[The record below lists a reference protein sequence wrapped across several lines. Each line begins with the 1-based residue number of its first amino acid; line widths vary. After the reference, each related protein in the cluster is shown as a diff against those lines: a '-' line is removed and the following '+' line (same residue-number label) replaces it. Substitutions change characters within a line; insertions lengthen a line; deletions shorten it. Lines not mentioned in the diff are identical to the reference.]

1 VVLSTSAAR
10 CEADVLAEVKFEGV
24 HKLFGTEAAVEDLN
38 LTVEAGEFMVVVGP
52 SGCGKT
58 TTLRMLAG
66 LERPTYGR
74 ILIGDRLV
82 NNVAPR
88 FRDVAM
94 VFQSYALYPHMNVY
108 DNLAFGM
115 RARGAGSVTVES
127 HVKETADVLGLGQLL
142 KRRPSELSGGQRQ
155 RVALGRALIRQPQ
168 VFLMDEPLS
177 NLDAGLRV
185 QMRAEL
191 SRLHERFR
199 VTTMYVT
206 HDQVEAMTMGDR
218 IAVMDHGRLQQ
229 VDTPETLYD
238 NPANAFV
245 AGFIGSPRMNFIP
258 GRITSIAGS
267 TAVEFLGAT
276 ATLSANSRL
285 TSDSTDRE
293 VLVGIRPEDLSWRP
307 AAGPDSTHTLS
318 AEVDVVEPMGHE
330 AFVTAL
336 CGGQMVIS
344 RFPPRSGVRTREQVD
359 LALNPARLHLFDA
372 RSGETILVRPVVGGA
387 ELFRSTGAAWIATQA
402 EGRLDRQR
410 NSAAPGVPP
419 KSQEN
424 RIQGGTA

>member
-1 VVLSTSAAR
+1 MLS
-10 CEADVLAEVKFEGV
+10 EVRFDGV
-24 HKLFGTEAAVEDLN
+24 HKIFGAETAVEDLN
-38 LTVEAGEFMVVVGP
+38 LTVNAGEFLVLVGP

-66 LERPTYGR
+66 LERPSYGR
-74 ILIGDRLV
+74 ILIGDKLI
-82 NNVAPR
+82 NNVSPR

-115 RARGAGSVTVES
+115 RARGASKDLVAQR
-127 HVKETADVLGLGQLL
+127 VKETADVLGLGKLL

-191 SRLHERFR
+191 SRLHQRFR
-199 VTTMYVT
+199 VTTVYVT

-218 IAVMDHGRLQQ
+218 IAVMNAGRLQQ
-229 VDTPETLYD
+229 VDAPETLYD
-238 NPANAFV
+238 NPANLFV
-245 AGFIGSPRMNFIP
+245 AGFIGSPRMNFVP
-258 GRITSIAGS
+258 GKLTSANGVA
-267 TAVEFLGAT
+267 AVEFLGVPTPLSSRANLT
-276 ATLSANSRL
+276 AEAADGAVT
-285 TSDSTDRE
+285 
-293 VLVGIRPEDLSWRP
+293 VGLRPEDLMWRR
-307 AAGPDSTHTLS
+307 AAPPESTLTLS

-330 AFVTAL
+330 AYVTAV
-336 CGGQMVIS
+336 CAGETVTS
-344 RFPPRSGVRTREQVD
+344 RFPPRSGVRTRERIE

-372 RSGETILVRPVVGGA
+372 RSGTTILQRPAAGGA
-387 ELFRSTGAAWIATQA
+387 ESPRSVREARIDESA
-402 EGRLDRQR
+402 EGRSERSRQPHGR
-410 NSAAPGVPP
+410 SAESRTEEIG
-419 KSQEN
+419 
-424 RIQGGTA
+424 

>member
-1 VVLSTSAAR
+1 MSAVR
-10 CEADVLAEVKFEGV
+10 FEGV
-24 HKLFGTEAAVEDLN
+24 YKLFGAETAVEDLN
-38 LTVEAGEFMVVVGP
+38 LTAEAGEFLVVVGP

-66 LERPTYGR
+66 LERPSYGR

-82 NNVAPR
+82 NNVSPR

-115 RARGAGSVTVES
+115 RAHGAAAALVDQR
-127 HVKETADVLGLGQLL
+127 VKETAEVLGLGQLL

-199 VTTMYVT
+199 VTTLYVT

-218 IAVMDHGRLQQ
+218 IAVMNAGRLQQ
-229 VDTPETLYD
+229 VDVPETLYD
-238 NPANAFV
+238 NPANTFV
-245 AGFIGSPRMNFIP
+245 AGFIGSPRMNFLP
-258 GRITSIAGS
+258 GRLTSVNDKPG
-267 TAVEFLGAT
+267 VEFLGASVQLT
-276 ATLSANSRL
+276 DASRL
-285 TSDSTDRE
+285 RADGRGSDGE
-293 VLVGIRPEDLSWRP
+293 VSVGIRPEDLMWKP
-307 AAGPDSTHTLS
+307 AAGPNCTLALS
-318 AEVDVVEPMGHE
+318 AIVDVVEPMGHE
-330 AFVTAL
+330 AYVTAV
-336 CGGQMVIS
+336 CAEETVTS
-344 RFPPRSGVRTREQVD
+344 RFPPRSGVRTREKVE
-359 LALNPARLHLFDA
+359 LALDPDRLHLFDA
-372 RSGETILVRPVVGGA
+372 KTGDSIMQRPVVTTDEA
-387 ELFRSTGAAWIATQA
+387 VRSAREAWIQESEAHRPQRSSPAHGGSAQA
-402 EGRLDRQR
+402 G
-410 NSAAPGVPP
+410 G
-419 KSQEN
+419 SQ
-424 RIQGGTA
+424 I

>member
-1 VVLSTSAAR
+1 MLS
-10 CEADVLAEVKFEGV
+10 EVRFEGV
-24 HKLFGTEAAVEDLN
+24 HKIFGTETAVEDLN
-38 LTVEAGEFMVVVGP
+38 LIVNAGEFLVLVGP

-66 LERPTYGR
+66 LERPSYGR
-74 ILIGDRLV
+74 ILIGDKLV

-115 RARGAGSVTVES
+115 RARGASKDLVAKR
-127 HVKETADVLGLGQLL
+127 VKETADVLGLGHLL

-155 RVALGRALIRQPQ
+155 RVALGRALIRQPL

-191 SRLHERFR
+191 SRLHQRFR
-199 VTTMYVT
+199 VTTVYVT

-218 IAVMDHGRLQQ
+218 IAVMNSGLLQQ
-229 VDTPETLYD
+229 VDAPETLYD
-238 NPANAFV
+238 NPVNKFV
-245 AGFIGSPRMNFIP
+245 AGFIGSPRMNFVP
-258 GRITSIAGS
+258 GRLASSDGRASVT
-267 TAVEFLGAT
+267 FLGIT
-276 ATLSANSRL
+276 TPLGTGSRL
-285 TSDSTDRE
+285 AAGAADGDVT
-293 VLVGIRPEDLSWRP
+293 VGIRPEDLMWRP
-307 AAGPDSTHTLS
+307 AAGPDCTLTLN

-330 AFVTAL
+330 AYVTAL
-336 CGGQMVIS
+336 CAGETVTS
-344 RFPPRSGVRTREQVD
+344 RFPPRSGVRTHERVE

-372 RSGETILVRPVVGGA
+372 QSGITILQRPVAAAVETLRSVGEA
-387 ELFRSTGAAWIATQA
+387 RINEPA
-402 EGRLDRQR
+402 EGRSERHGQPEAHR
-410 NSAAPGVPP
+410 VPTR
-419 KSQEN
+419 SEE
-424 RIQGGTA
+424 IS

>member
-1 VVLSTSAAR
+1 MV
-10 CEADVLAEVKFEGV
+10 ADVKFEGV
-24 HKLFGTEAAVEDLN
+24 HKLFGAETAVEDLN
-38 LTVEAGEFMVVVGP
+38 LTVDAGEFMVLVGP

-66 LERPTYGR
+66 LERPSYGR
-74 ILIGDRLV
+74 ILIGDRVV
-82 NNVAPR
+82 NNIAPR
-88 FRDVAM
+88 FRDIAM

-115 RARGAGSVTVES
+115 RARGESGSVVDS
-127 HVKETADVLGLGQLL
+127 RVKETADVLGLGQLL
-142 KRRPSELSGGQRQ
+142 KRRPSQLSGGQRQ

-191 SRLHERFR
+191 SRLHERFL
-199 VTTMYVT
+199 VTTIYVT

-238 NPANAFV
+238 SPANIFV
-245 AGFIGSPRMNFIP
+245 AGFIGSPRMNFLP
-258 GRITSIAGS
+258 GRLTSTDGNTI
-267 TAVEFLGAT
+267 VEFLGMRT
-276 ATLSANSRL
+276 RLSANSRL
-285 TSDSTDRE
+285 ISDSTDGE
-293 VLVGIRPEDLSWRP
+293 VQVGIRPEDLSWRA
-307 AAGPDSTHTLS
+307 AAGPDSTVTLR

-330 AFVTAL
+330 AYVTAL
-336 CGGQMVIS
+336 CGGHSVIS
-344 RFPPRSGVRTREQVD
+344 RFPPRSGVRTREQVE

-372 RSGETILVRPVVGGA
+372 RTGETILERPVEEGA
-387 ELFRSTGAAWIATQA
+387 AVRSTEAAWITTESEQ
-402 EGRLDRQR
+402 RPDRQR
-410 NSAAPGVPP
+410 PATAPGVPT
-419 KSQEN
+419 KSQEDL
-424 RIQGGTA
+424 IQGGTA

>member
-1 VVLSTSAAR
+1 MVS
-10 CEADVLAEVKFEGV
+10 DVKFEGV
-24 HKLFGTEAAVEDLN
+24 HKLFGAETAVEDLN
-38 LTVEAGEFMVVVGP
+38 LIVEAGEFMVLVGP

-66 LERPTYGR
+66 LERPSYGR
-74 ILIGDRLV
+74 ILIGDRVV

-88 FRDVAM
+88 FRDIAM

-115 RARGAGSVTVES
+115 RARGES
-127 HVKETADVLGLGQLL
+127 GAVVDSRVKETAEVLGLGQLL
-142 KRRPSELSGGQRQ
+142 KRRPSQLSGGQRQ

-199 VTTMYVT
+199 VTTIYVT

-238 NPANAFV
+238 SPANVFV
-245 AGFIGSPRMNFIP
+245 AGFIGSPRMNFLP
-258 GRITSIAGS
+258 GRLTSTGGS
-267 TAVEFLGAT
+267 TVVEFLGVT
-276 ATLSANSRL
+276 TPLSAKSRL
-285 TSDSTDRE
+285 ISDSTDGE
-293 VLVGIRPEDLSWRP
+293 VQVGIRPEDLSWRA
-307 AAGPDSTHTLS
+307 AAGPDSTVTLR

-330 AFVTAL
+330 AYVTAL
-336 CGGQMVIS
+336 CGGHSVIS
-344 RFPPRSGVRTREQVD
+344 RFPPRSGVRTREQVE

-372 RSGETILVRPVVGGA
+372 RSGETILQRPVDGGA
-387 ELFRSTGAAWIATQA
+387 AVRFTEAAWTTTESEQ
-402 EGRLDRQR
+402 RPDRQR
-410 NSAAPGVPP
+410 PATAPRVQT
-419 KSQEN
+419 KSQEDL
-424 RIQGGTA
+424 IQGGNA

>member
-1 VVLSTSAAR
+1 MLSH
-10 CEADVLAEVKFEGV
+10 VKFEGV
-24 HKLFGTEAAVEDLN
+24 HKLFGAETAVEDLN
-38 LTVEAGEFMVVVGP
+38 LTVEAGEFMVLVGP

-66 LERPTYGR
+66 LERPSYGR
-74 ILIGDRLV
+74 ILIGDMLV
-82 NNVAPR
+82 NNVPPR

-115 RARGAGSVTVES
+115 RARGAARTTVDER
-127 HVKETADVLGLGQLL
+127 VKETAEVLGLGQLL

-191 SRLHERFR
+191 SRLHDRFR

-218 IAVMDHGRLQQ
+218 IAVMNQGRLQQ
-229 VDTPETLYD
+229 VDVPETLYD
-238 NPANAFV
+238 SPANHFV
-245 AGFIGSPRMNFIP
+245 AGFIGSPRMNFVP
-258 GRITSIAGS
+258 GQITTLEGK
-267 TAVEFLGAT
+267 TAVRFLGVKAP
-276 ATLSANSRL
+276 LSSSSRL
-285 TSDSTDRE
+285 ADGVSDGAVT
-293 VLVGIRPEDLSWRP
+293 VGIRPEDLMWRP
-307 AAGPDSTHTLS
+307 AAGPDAVVTLA

-330 AFVTAL
+330 AYVTAL
-336 CGGQMVIS
+336 CAGETVTS
-344 RFPPRSGVRTREQVD
+344 RFPPRSGVRTRERVE

-372 RSGETILVRPVVGGA
+372 QSGDSILQRPAASSAEALRSMRE
-387 ELFRSTGAAWIATQA
+387 AWI
-402 EGRLDRQR
+402 EGSPAASHRDHR
-410 NSAAPGVPP
+410 APGVPSQSEE
-419 KSQEN
+419 KSFDG
-424 RIQGGTA
+424 R

>member
-1 VVLSTSAAR
+1 MLS
-10 CEADVLAEVKFEGV
+10 EVRFDGV
-24 HKLFGTEAAVEDLN
+24 HKIFGAETAVEDLN
-38 LTVEAGEFMVVVGP
+38 LTVNAGEFLVLVGP

-66 LERPTYGR
+66 LERPSYGR
-74 ILIGDRLV
+74 ILIGDKLV
-82 NNVAPR
+82 NNVSPR

-115 RARGAGSVTVES
+115 RARGASMDLVAQR
-127 HVKETADVLGLGQLL
+127 VKETADVLGLGKLL

-191 SRLHERFR
+191 SRLHQRFR
-199 VTTMYVT
+199 VTTVYVT

-218 IAVMDHGRLQQ
+218 IAVMNNGRLQQ
-229 VDTPETLYD
+229 VDAPETLYD
-238 NPANAFV
+238 NPANVFV
-245 AGFIGSPRMNFIP
+245 AGFIGSPRMNFVP
-258 GRITSIAGS
+258 GRLASSDGRTSVA
-267 TAVEFLGAT
+267 FLGIT
-276 ATLSANSRL
+276 TPLGTGSRL
-285 TSDSTDRE
+285 TAGASDGE
-293 VLVGIRPEDLSWRP
+293 VTVGIRPEDLMWRP
-307 AAGPDSTHTLS
+307 AAGPDCTLTLS

-330 AFVTAL
+330 AYVTAL
-336 CGGQMVIS
+336 CAGETVTS
-344 RFPPRSGVRTREQVD
+344 RFPPRSGVRPQERVD

-372 RSGETILVRPVVGGA
+372 QSGITILQRPPAAGA
-387 ELFRSTGAAWIATQA
+387 ETLRSVGEARTNDSAG
-402 EGRLDRQR
+402 GRSERHGQPEAR
-410 NSAAPGVPP
+410 RVP
-419 KSQEN
+419 SRTEE
-424 RIQGGTA
+424 IS

>member
-1 VVLSTSAAR
+1 MLS
-10 CEADVLAEVKFEGV
+10 EVRFEGV
-24 HKLFGTEAAVEDLN
+24 HKIFGTETAVEDLN
-38 LTVEAGEFMVVVGP
+38 LTVNAGEFLVLVGP

-66 LERPTYGR
+66 LERPSYGR

-82 NNVAPR
+82 NNVSPR

-115 RARGAGSVTVES
+115 RARGAAGGLIAQQ
-127 HVKETADVLGLGQLL
+127 VKETAAVLGLGHLM

-199 VTTMYVT
+199 VTTLYVT

-218 IAVMDHGRLQQ
+218 IAVMNSGRLQQ
-229 VDTPETLYD
+229 VDAPETLYD
-238 NPANAFV
+238 NPANTFV
-245 AGFIGSPRMNFIP
+245 AGFIGSPRMNFVP
-258 GRITSIAGS
+258 GRLT
-267 TAVEFLGAT
+267 TAQGKAAIEFLGVRAPLIT
-276 ATLSANSRL
+276 GSQL
-285 TSDSTDRE
+285 TGETTDGE
-293 VLVGIRPEDLSWRP
+293 VTVGLRPEDLMWRR
-307 AAGPDSTHTLS
+307 AAGPESTLTLN

-330 AFVTAL
+330 AYVTVVCA
-336 CGGQMVIS
+336 GETVTS
-344 RFPPRSGVRTREQVD
+344 RFPPRSGVKTRERVE

-372 RSGETILVRPVVGGA
+372 QTGESILQRPVAGSA
-387 ELFRSTGAAWIATQA
+387 EALKSAREAWIEESSAGRDLRPQA
-402 EGRLDRQR
+402 
-410 NSAAPGVPP
+410 PVVPT
-419 KSQEN
+419 KSEE
-424 RIQGGTA
+424 I

>member
-1 VVLSTSAAR
+1 MV
-10 CEADVLAEVKFEGV
+10 ADVKFEGV
-24 HKLFGTEAAVEDLN
+24 HKLFGSETAVEDLN
-38 LTVEAGEFMVVVGP
+38 LVVEAGEFMVLVGP

-66 LERPTYGR
+66 LERPSYGR

-82 NNVAPR
+82 NNIAPR
-88 FRDVAM
+88 FRDIAM

-108 DNLAFGM
+108 NNLAFGM
-115 RARGAGSVTVES
+115 RARGEPAGTVDAR
-127 HVKETADVLGLGQLL
+127 VKETADVLGLGQLL

-238 NPANAFV
+238 SPVNVFV
-245 AGFIGSPRMNFIP
+245 AGFIGSPRMNFLP
-258 GRITSIAGS
+258 GRITSSDGG
-267 TAVEFLGAT
+267 TNVEFLGVTVA
-276 ATLSANSRL
+276 LSANSRL
-285 TSDSTDRE
+285 IGDSTDGE
-293 VLVGIRPEDLSWRP
+293 VQVGIRPEDLSWRS
-307 AAGPDSTHTLS
+307 AAGPDSTVTLS

-330 AFVTAL
+330 AYVTAL
-336 CGGQMVIS
+336 CRGHSVIS
-344 RFPPRSGVRTREQVD
+344 RFPPRSGVRTREPVE

-372 RSGETILVRPVVGGA
+372 RSGETILKRPVGGGT
-387 ELFRSTGAAWIATQA
+387 EHFGSTGAAWIATQS
-402 EGRLDRQR
+402 EERPDRQR
-410 NSAAPGVPP
+410 RSTAPGVPT
-419 KSQEN
+419 KSQEDL
-424 RIQGGTA
+424 IHGGTA

>member
-1 VVLSTSAAR
+1 MLS
-10 CEADVLAEVKFEGV
+10 EVRFEGV
-24 HKLFGTEAAVEDLN
+24 HKIFGTETAVEDLN
-38 LTVEAGEFMVVVGP
+38 LTVNAGEFLVLVGP

-66 LERPTYGR
+66 LERPSYGR

-82 NNVAPR
+82 NNVSPR
-88 FRDVAM
+88 YRDVAM

-115 RARGAGSVTVES
+115 RARGAAGTVIAQR
-127 HVKETADVLGLGQLL
+127 VQETADVLGLAQLM

-155 RVALGRALIRQPQ
+155 RVALGRALIRQPR

-199 VTTMYVT
+199 VTTLYVT

-218 IAVMDHGRLQQ
+218 IAVMNSGRLQQ
-229 VDTPETLYD
+229 VDAPETLYD
-238 NPANAFV
+238 NPANVFV
-245 AGFIGSPRMNFIP
+245 AGFIGSPRMNFVP
-258 GRITSIAGS
+258 GRLT
-267 TAVEFLGAT
+267 TAQGAATVEFLGVKT
-276 ATLSANSRL
+276 SLSARAKL
-285 TSDSTDRE
+285 TADASDGE
-293 VLVGIRPEDLSWRP
+293 VTVGLRPEDLMWRR
-307 AAGPDSTHTLS
+307 AASPESTLTLN

-330 AFVTAL
+330 AYVTAV
-336 CGGQMVIS
+336 CAGETVTS
-344 RFPPRSGVRTREQVD
+344 RFPPRSGVRTRERIE

-372 RSGETILVRPVVGGA
+372 GSGNTILQRPVAVGA
-387 ELFRSTGAAWIATQA
+387 ELPSSVGEARNSDSAERRS
-402 EGRLDRQR
+402 ERQR
-410 NSAAPGVPP
+410 QPEAQNVPSRP
-419 KSQEN
+419 EEIS
-424 RIQGGTA
+424 

>member
-1 VVLSTSAAR
+1 MLS
-10 CEADVLAEVKFEGV
+10 EVRFEGV
-24 HKLFGTEAAVEDLN
+24 HKIFGTETAVEDLN
-38 LTVEAGEFMVVVGP
+38 LRVNAGEFLVLVGP

-66 LERPTYGR
+66 LERPSYGR
-74 ILIGDRLV
+74 ILIGDKLV
-82 NNVAPR
+82 NNVSPR

-115 RARGAGSVTVES
+115 RARGAAGSVIAQR
-127 HVKETADVLGLGQLL
+127 VKETAEVLGLAQLM

-218 IAVMDHGRLQQ
+218 IAVMNSGRLQQ
-229 VDTPETLYD
+229 VDAPETLYD
-238 NPANAFV
+238 NPANLFV
-245 AGFIGSPRMNFIP
+245 AGFSGSPRINFVP
-258 GRITSIAGS
+258 GRLASSDGRTSV
-267 TAVEFLGAT
+267 TFLGIT
-276 ATLSANSRL
+276 TPLGTGSRL
-285 TSDSTDRE
+285 TAGASDGDVT
-293 VLVGIRPEDLSWRP
+293 VGIRPEDLMWRP
-307 AAGPDSTHTLS
+307 AAGPDCTLTLN

-330 AFVTAL
+330 AYVTAL
-336 CGGQMVIS
+336 CAGETVTS
-344 RFPPRSGVRTREQVD
+344 RFPPRSGVRTHERVE

-372 RSGETILVRPVVGGA
+372 QSGITILQRPLAAEAETLRSVGEARTEDSAGG
-387 ELFRSTGAAWIATQA
+387 RS
-402 EGRLDRQR
+402 ERQR
-410 NSAAPGVPP
+410 QPEAP
-419 KSQEN
+419 
-424 RIQGGTA
+424 